1 MTRRTL
7 ILGLVVLLL
16 VGGAAV
22 WKFMPRALSYDEC
35 SPVYRHFADMQMEGV
50 RITYIKDKK
59 INDTLRL
66 PVTLIEAETDR
77 GWEQLDSLFG
87 ISARRK
93 EILDNPDIPDDIKK
107 DFLEVAPGYSSFYSH
122 VETPEVRIG
131 QGRCHPDDLNVY
143 IFPYDRRIII
153 FESVNGRSHI
163 EAIVDAA
170 YEEAGV

>member
-1 MTRRTL
+1 
-7 ILGLVVLLL
+7 
-16 VGGAAV
+16 
-22 WKFMPRALSYDEC
+22 
-35 SPVYRHFADMQMEGV
+35 MQMEGV
-50 RITYIKDKK
+50 RVTYIKDKI

-87 ISARRK
+87 MSARRK
-93 EILDNPDIPDDIKK
+93 EILDNPDIPDDIKR
-107 DFLEVAPGYSSFYSH
+107 DFLEVAPGYSSFFSH
-122 VETPEVRIG
+122 VETPEVRIR